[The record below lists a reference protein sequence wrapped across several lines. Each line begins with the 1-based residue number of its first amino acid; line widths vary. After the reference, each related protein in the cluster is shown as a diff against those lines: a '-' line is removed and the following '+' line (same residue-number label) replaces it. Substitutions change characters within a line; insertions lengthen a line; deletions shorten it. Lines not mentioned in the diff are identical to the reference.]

1 MHMLKDKR
9 RQQILELLKRDGQV
23 EISVLRK
30 MFDVTEM
37 TIRRDL
43 DNLAATYDIV
53 RTHGGAMLSDI
64 RQSIELPY
72 ERRIE
77 SQGDEKKRIAMKALS
92 MIKHRQTLF
101 FDSGSTTYYMA
112 QNIGNDKR
120 NTILTTGVNLAPE
133 LLNRQNVSVIMI
145 GGDLRRNTI
154 SSCGPLAEE
163 QLNKFRVDI
172 AFLGANGVGDDGYV
186 YIGNSTELGI
196 KNTVM
201 NIAKENY
208 LLVDSSK
215 FGCSQFLHYAKLSDF
230 DGVIVDPGL
239 SEDIMK
245 KMKKMGANIIIA

>member
-1 MHMLKDKR
+1 MLKDKR

-23 EISVLRK
+23 EIGVLRK

-43 DNLAATYDIV
+43 KNLAAEHDIV
-53 RTHGGAMLSDI
+53 RTHGGAMLPDV
-64 RQSIELPY
+64 QESIELPY
-72 ERRIE
+72 ERRIT
-77 SQGDEKKRIAMKALS
+77 SQGAQKERIASKALTL
-92 MIKHRQTLF
+92 IKHRQTLF
-101 FDSGSTTYYMA
+101 FDSGTTTYYMA
-112 QNIGNDKR
+112 QNIGNDKI

-163 QLNKFRVDI
+163 QLNRFRVDV
-172 AFLGANGVGDDGYV
+172 AFLGANGVGEDGNV
-186 YIGNSTELGI
+186 YIGNSMEFGI

-201 NIAKENY
+201 NISKEKY

-230 DGVIVDPGL
+230 DGVIVDSGL
-239 SEDIMK
+239 SEEIAQSMRE
-245 KMKKMGANIIIA
+245 MGANLIIV

>member
-1 MHMLKDKR
+1 MLKDKR

-23 EISVLRK
+23 EISVLSK
-30 MFDVTEM
+30 MFNVAEM

-64 RQSIELPY
+64 RESIELPY
-72 ERRIE
+72 ERRIT
-77 SQGDEKKRIAMKALS
+77 SQGEQKKRIAVKALTF
-92 MIKHRQTLF
+92 IKHGQTLF

-112 QNIGNDKR
+112 QNIGNDKT

-133 LLNRQNVSVIMI
+133 LLNRQSVSVIMI

-163 QLNKFRVDI
+163 QLKKFRVDI
-172 AFLGANGVGDDGYV
+172 AFLGANGVGEDGNV
-186 YIGNSTELGI
+186 YIGNSTEFGI

-201 NIAKENY
+201 NIAKETY

-215 FGCSQFLHYAKLSDF
+215 FGYSQFLHYANLSDF
-230 DGVIVDPGL
+230 DGVIVDSDL
-239 SEDIMK
+239 SENIMK
-245 KMKKMGANIIIA
+245 KMKEMGANLIIA